1 MNAIYFKFHTVYL
14 FMLFVNLFTLYIIH
28 MFCVITKSD
37 SNVV

>member
-14 FMLFVNLFTLYIIH
+14 FMLFVNLFYIIH